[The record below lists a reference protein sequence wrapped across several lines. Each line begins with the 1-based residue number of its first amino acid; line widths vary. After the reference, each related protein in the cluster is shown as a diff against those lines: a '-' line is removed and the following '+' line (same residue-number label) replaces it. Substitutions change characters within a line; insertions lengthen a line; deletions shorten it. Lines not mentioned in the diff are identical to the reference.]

1 MPYRYYIITGI
12 IAYCTF
18 LIATV
23 PAAPVLSMLEDRIPV
38 NITNVTGTLWSG
50 RAGTIYTR
58 RNIRL
63 NNVEWSFQ
71 PLRLL
76 LAKAS
81 IDVDAEFNNNP
92 LNSRLSAGL
101 SGKLIVDNLDMK
113 LGATDI
119 TSLISLPLGELSG
132 EFMLHIDHAV
142 FDPGSV
148 PRVDGKLNWNRA
160 TITVAET
167 ADLGNVSVLVNG
179 TSESP
184 LAATITNTGGHLALN
199 GKLTTNDQ
207 GVYSLQLTMKPN
219 STASDNLVSSL
230 AMFAKKQRN
239 GEFILNNKGNLK
251 TLGVM

>member
-1 MPYRYYIITGI
+1 MRYRYYIITAI

-23 PAAPVLSMLEDRIPV
+23 PAAPVLSRLEDRLAV
-38 NITNVTGTLWSG
+38 TFANVTGTLWSG
-50 RAGTIYTR
+50 RAGTVYTR
-58 RNIRL
+58 RNITL
-63 NNVEWSFQ
+63 NNVQWSFQ

-81 IDVDAEFNNNP
+81 VKVNADYNNKP
-92 LNSRLSAGL
+92 FNSRLSTGL
-101 SGKLIVDNLDMK
+101 SGKLMIDNLAIK

-132 EFMLHIDHAV
+132 EFMLHIDHAE

-148 PRVDGKLNWNRA
+148 PRIDGKLNWNQA

-167 ADLGNVSVLVNG
+167 ADLGNVSIQFNG

-184 LAATITNTGGHLALN
+184 LAATITNAGGHLALN

-219 STASDNLVSSL
+219 STASDNLINSL

-239 GEFILNNKGNLK
+239 GEFILNNNGNLK

>member
-1 MPYRYYIITGI
+1 MRYRYYIITGI
-12 IAYCTF
+12 MAYCIF

-23 PAAPVLSMLEDRIPV
+23 PAAPVLSMLDDRVPV
-38 NITNVTGTLWSG
+38 TFTNITGTLWSG
-50 RAGTIYTR
+50 RAGTVYTR

-63 NNVEWSFQ
+63 NNIEWSFQ

-81 IDVDAEFNNNP
+81 VKVDAEFNNKP
-92 LNSRLSAGL
+92 FNSRLSTGL
-101 SGKLIVDNLDMK
+101 NGKLIVDNLTMK

-119 TSLISLPLGELSG
+119 ASLISLPLGELSG
-132 EFMLHIDHAV
+132 EFMLNIDHAV
-142 FDPGSV
+142 FDPGSI
-148 PRVDGKLNWNRA
+148 PRIDGKLNWNQA

-167 ADLGNVSVLVNG
+167 ADLGSVSILING

-184 LAATITNTGGHLALN
+184 LAATITNAGGHLSLN

-207 GVYSLQLTMKPN
+207 GMYSLQLTMKPN
-219 STASDNLVSSL
+219 STASENLVSSL

-239 GEFILNNKGNLK
+239 GEFILNNNGNLK